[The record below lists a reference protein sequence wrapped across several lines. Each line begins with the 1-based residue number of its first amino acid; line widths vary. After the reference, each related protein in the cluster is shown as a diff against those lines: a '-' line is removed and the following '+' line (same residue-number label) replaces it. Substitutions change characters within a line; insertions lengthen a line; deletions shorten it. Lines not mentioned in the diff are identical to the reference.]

1 MSLRAR
7 GNLFFVFA
15 GIFVISF
22 VYQVFLDLVR
32 MLVTGVAAVATDR
45 GLIDRT
51 GRFDFI
57 SWDEIR
63 GAHLKKFGES
73 HAILKQFG
81 EPQLVALDLVDEGA
95 VVSRQP
101 LPHRLM
107 LRIVPND
114 HSGAF
119 SLNPA
124 FFEGGA
130 NALLSLVKEKA
141 AGK

>member
-1 MSLRAR
+1 M
-7 GNLFFVFA
+7 
-15 GIFVISF
+15 
-22 VYQVFLDLVR
+22 
-32 MLVTGVAAVATDR
+32 
-45 GLIDRT
+45 
-51 GRFDFI
+51 
-57 SWDEIR
+57 E
-63 GAHLKKFGES
+63 KFGES
-73 HAILKQFG
+73 HVILKQFG
-81 EPQLVALDLVDEGA
+81 EHQTVALDLVDEGA

-101 LPHRLM
+101 LLQRLI
-107 LRIVPND
+107 LRRYPRN